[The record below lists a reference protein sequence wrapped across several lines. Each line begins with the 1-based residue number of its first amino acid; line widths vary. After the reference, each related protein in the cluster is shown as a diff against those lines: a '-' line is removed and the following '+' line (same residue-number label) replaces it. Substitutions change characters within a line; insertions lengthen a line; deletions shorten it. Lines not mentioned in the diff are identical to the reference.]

1 MNERGGLEQEIE
13 IDGPMDI
20 EKILEEN
27 GGELTPEIE
36 AEYDRIHGDNF
47 PKIVEDR
54 VRFIKRMEAMS
65 DGLKAEAAAMILI
78 AKSKRSAAD
87 QVRRTLVAEMGLKG
101 QRKILTGPWTV
112 SLAKT
117 PARITLK
124 EGTDLADIES
134 NLKRHIPET
143 WELDKMEVRKSL
155 KTRGLIP
162 TEIGAWEVEDFDVE
176 IGERLNIR

>member
-1 MNERGGLEQEIE
+1 
-13 IDGPMDI
+13 
-20 EKILEEN
+20 
-27 GGELTPEIE
+27 
-36 AEYDRIHGDNF
+36 
-47 PKIVEDR
+47 
-54 VRFIKRMEAMS
+54 MS
-65 DGLKAEAAAMILI
+65 KGLKAEAAEITLI
-78 AKSKRSAAD
+78 AKSKLAAAE